1 MANKP
6 FGNPLS
12 KITDFT
18 AGDVIRALTGNS
30 APKMSDRISALGIP
44 KVEIT
49 QSVSLAVSALL
60 EKIDD
65 LNRELTQTKD
75 QLHELEQ
82 LVDVDVIAPIP
93 NRRAFMRRLAWAV
106 AMSERYG
113 HPSSILYLDLNDF
126 KKINDTHGHAA
137 GDKAIQHV
145 SQIFMKQLRQSDFL
159 ARIGGDEF
167 AIIMYYADHNS
178 AIERGKKMA
187 EAIKNSAFL
196 YNNKTIALTTSF
208 GVYTLQKGDT
218 PETALTSADMA
229 MYVDKKRSKARA
241 TNISA

>member
-1 MANKP
+1 MATKP
-6 FGNPLS
+6 YSNPLS
-12 KITDFT
+12 KFTDFT
-18 AGDVIRALTGNS
+18 AGDVIRALTGKRE
-30 APKMSDRISALGIP
+30 PKMSDRIAALGIP
-44 KVEIT
+44 AEEMT

-65 LNRELTQTKD
+65 LTREAAQTKE

-82 LVDVDVIAPIP
+82 LVDVDCVAPIP
-93 NRRAFMRRLAWAV
+93 NRRAFMRRLNWAV
-106 AMSERYG
+106 SMSNRYS

-126 KKINDTHGHAA
+126 KKINDTYGHAA

-145 SQIFMKQLRQSDFL
+145 SQIFLSSLRESDFL
-159 ARIGGDEF
+159 ARVGGDEF
-167 AIIMYYADHNS
+167 AIILYYADNAS
-178 AIERGKKMA
+178 AIERGKRIA
-187 EAIKNSAFL
+187 EAIKNSSFL
-196 YNNKTIALTTSF
+196 YNGKPIALTTSF

-229 MYVDKKRSKARA
+229 MYVDKKRTKARA